1 MAGERSVIIEVN
13 AFIGGYGNMGT
24 AESFKSPAIKLK
36 KLTYSTGVGERSVSY
51 GAVESL
57 DAEATFKAMPK
68 ALFDEI
74 AKLDNAEII
83 YKKAVKT
90 GSETVAYEWVCKGA
104 IDIEYGEAKVGE
116 FLDVKVSQ
124 KGLKAYTHEI
134 NNKVMVDID
143 HDNLKVE
150 INGKDLL
157 ADARSIIQG

>member
-1 MAGERSVIIEVN
+1 MDRSVIVDINV
-13 AFIGGYGNMGT
+13 FINGFGNMGI

-36 KLTYSTGVGERSVSY
+36 KLTQNTGVGERSVSY

-57 DAEATFKAMPK
+57 DAQATFKAMPK
-68 ALFDEI
+68 ALFEEMS
-74 AKLDNAEII
+74 KLDNAEII
-83 YKKAVKT
+83 YKKAVTT
-90 GSETVAYEWVCKGA
+90 GSKTEAYEWVCKGA
-104 IDIEYGEAKVGE
+104 IDIEYGEAKAGE
-116 FLDVKVSQ
+116 YLDVKVSQ